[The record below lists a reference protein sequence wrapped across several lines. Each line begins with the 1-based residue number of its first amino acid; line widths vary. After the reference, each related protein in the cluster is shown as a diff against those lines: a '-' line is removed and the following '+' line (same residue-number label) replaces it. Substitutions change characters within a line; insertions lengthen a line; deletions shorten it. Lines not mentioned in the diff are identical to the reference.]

1 MRDPVSHQCPKTR
14 SDALDE
20 ATQTRH
26 AKRPDHYLCDTV
38 EQLFT
43 HLSSLGVKWS
53 PVQVL
58 SDRRRPEA
66 RFVHAEGAS
75 FTFVGPLVTPLPR
88 RDISLVPSC
97 SSHLSGQRR
106 LGCSARRFFCRVAT
120 VNVLRRPI

>member
-1 MRDPVSHQCPKTR
+1 MATGSIPTGVYRLSRTPRRDPVAQQCPKTR

-53 PVQVL
+53 QVQIL
-58 SDRRRPEA
+58 
-66 RFVHAEGAS
+66 
-75 FTFVGPLVTPLPR
+75 
-88 RDISLVPSC
+88 
-97 SSHLSGQRR
+97 
-106 LGCSARRFFCRVAT
+106 SARLEKTQLKRGFGEIRSRLFHT
-120 VNVLRRPI
+120 HWGYG